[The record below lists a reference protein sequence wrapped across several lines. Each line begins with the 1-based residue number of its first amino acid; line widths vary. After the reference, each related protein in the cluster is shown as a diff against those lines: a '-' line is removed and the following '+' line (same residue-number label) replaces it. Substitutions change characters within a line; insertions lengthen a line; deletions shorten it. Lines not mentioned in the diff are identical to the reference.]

1 MKILDLL
8 HIIATSGSVALISNN
23 PPGPLTS
30 ELEINIEKS
39 TI

>member
-1 MKILDLL
+1 M
-8 HIIATSGSVALISNN
+8 ATNGRVALKSNN

-30 ELEINIEKS
+30 ELEINIERL